1 MTKIFITVILFLL
14 ALSLVALDQR
24 DFENILKYDSMNLA
38 YGITM
43 PESKPAWDFKDL
55 KPATEAFKTYVIVD
69 DAMPG
74 YENPY
79 KAWYGTDF
87 AEEPFD
93 GLIEVNIA
101 GEPLPSPFMT
111 LVLALGTCGIIYST
125 RKMAANRLIG

>member
-43 PESKPAWDFKDL
+43 PESKPAWDFSD
-55 KPATEAFKTYVIVD
+55 PKTSTAPFQSYMVVD
-69 DAMPG
+69 DTMPG

-79 KAWYGTDF
+79 KAWYDADF
-87 AEEPFD
+87 AEDPFD
-93 GLIEVNIA
+93 GLIEVYVV
-101 GEPLPSPFMT
+101 GEPLPSPLMT

-125 RKMAANRLIG
+125 RKRRVVV